1 MPWAVQTLVRRST
14 STSAGVQVPPFD
26 AAHMASFCELRE
38 EGDGVLGSFDG
49 VGGHGGRG
57 RVSPHGVDRAR
68 T

>member
-1 MPWAVQTLVRRST
+1 
-14 STSAGVQVPPFD
+14 
-26 AAHMASFCELRE
+26 MASFFELRE

-49 VGGHGGRG
+49 VGGHGRRG

>member
-1 MPWAVQTLVRRST
+1 
-14 STSAGVQVPPFD
+14 
-26 AAHMASFCELRE
+26 MASFCELRE